1 MRKTGGNSGRER
13 RIRGHASCLVKKQTE
28 EAQRKREEV
37 KKTWGWSG
45 GAAKREKYRGRER
58 RSKKNVES
66 KNVASACHERRY
78 HAFSVKLLIIE

>member
-45 GAAKREKYRGRER
+45 EAAKREKYRGRER
-58 RSKKNVES
+58 RSKKKMWRVKMS
-66 KNVASACHERRY
+66 LA
-78 HAFSVKLLIIE
+78 HAMKDVTTLLVLSY

>member
-45 GAAKREKYRGRER
+45 EAAKREKYGGRER
-58 RSKKNVES
+58 RFKKNVES
-66 KNVASACHERRY
+66 KNVACTCHERRY